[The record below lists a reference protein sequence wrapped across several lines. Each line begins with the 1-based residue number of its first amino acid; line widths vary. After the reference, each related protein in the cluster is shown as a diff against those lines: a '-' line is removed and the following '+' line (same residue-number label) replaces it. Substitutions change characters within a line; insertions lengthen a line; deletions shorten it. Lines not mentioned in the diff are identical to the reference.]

1 MGRIKSAYEKAMERY
16 QQRKA
21 VSEEDIRKM
30 EYLLTGKTLA
40 AKYLNNKDL
49 DLLAAIDQYQNKTR
63 EYIVEGAMET
73 FISNIRL
80 PAADK
85 TTFKTNQQAMNG
97 IGLLKTDK
105 ETYGEMVGQLEQ
117 LLHYYESATKQA
129 FAQFKERFSVQMA
142 ESMKSL
148 EEKVGVK
155 LKIDP
160 EKQPGF
166 WEEWSKVIGSINTQY
181 DQVLKKQ
188 KEKLQDIK

>member
-16 QQRKA
+16 QQREA

-30 EYLLTGKTLA
+30 EYIFTGKALA

-49 DLLAAIDQYQNKTR
+49 DLLAAIDQYQNKIR
-63 EYIVEGAMET
+63 EYIVEGAMKT

-80 PAADK
+80 PADK
-85 TTFKTNQQAMNG
+85 TTFETNQQAMNG

-105 ETYGEMVGQLEQ
+105 KAYSEVAGQLEQ

-129 FAQFKERFSVQMA
+129 FEQFKERFSVQMA

-148 EEKVGVK
+148 EKKVGVK
-155 LKIDP
+155 LKINP

-166 WEEWSKVIGSINTQY
+166 WEEWSKVIGSIDTQY

-188 KEKLQDIK
+188 KEKLQGIK